1 MQDTTAPAPGED
13 KPLRLT
19 VLDEEDLAVVSALLQ
34 DAEATLS
41 DMAFLPRQ
49 ARFALVVSRFDWT
62 AAMRGSPER
71 CRAGLHFE
79 RVLHVARS
87 GLPAPDPDL
96 PLRLLAIAFAP
107 EDAPGGAVV
116 LTFIGGAQIKLEV
129 ECLEAEMRDIG
140 PRWPVEAQPMPLPAG
155 PGPGVPP
162 AA

>member
-1 MQDTTAPAPGED
+1 MQDTTAPGTGESE
-13 KPLRLT
+13 PLRLT
-19 VLDEEDLAVVSALLQ
+19 VLDDEDLSVVSALLQ

-41 DMAFLPRQ
+41 DMAFLPKQ

-96 PLRLLAIAFAP
+96 PLRLLAIAFSP

-116 LTFIGGAQIKLEV
+116 LTFIGGAQIRLDV

-140 PRWPVEAQPMPLPAG
+140 PRWPVETQPMPLPTG
-155 PGPGVPP
+155 PDGPIAPT
-162 AA
+162 A

>member
-1 MQDTTAPAPGED
+1 MQDTTAPVTGED

-34 DAEATLS
+34 DAEAVLS

-49 ARFALVVSRFDWT
+49 ARFALIVARFDWT

-87 GLPAPDPDL
+87 GLPAPDPAL
-96 PLRLLAIAFAP
+96 PLRLLAIAFSP
-107 EDAPGGAVV
+107 EDTPGGTVL
-116 LTFIGGAQIKLEV
+116 LTFIGGAQIRLQV

-140 PRWPVEAQPMPLPAG
+140 PRWPVEAKAMPPTGDAG
-155 PGPGVPP
+155 ASPP